1 MKKYIT
7 GIQQIG
13 IGVTGVH
20 EAFNWYR
27 KNFGFDIKIFEEE
40 AEVTL
45 MLPYTG
51 GKTWKRHAI
60 LALNL
65 NGGGGFEI
73 WQYKSRRPELSSFQ
87 PQLGDLG
94 IFSAR
99 VKTTDV
105 KKTYSQFK
113 EKKLNL
119 SGDVLKDPSGS
130 EHFFIKDPYGN
141 LFQFASEREWFGKN
155 GFMNGG
161 ASGAIIGVSDIERAK
176 KLYCGILGYSEIVYE
191 KEGVFEDLK
200 NIPGGNHTFRRM
212 LLRHPAPRSGGF
224 ARLLGST
231 HIELFQ
237 ALDRSP
243 RKIFENRFWGDPGFI
258 HICFDIIGMN
268 YLRKECEEAGF
279 PFRVDSSNSFDMGE
293 AAGHFS
299 YIEDADGTLIEFV
312 ETHKVPI
319 LKKLGLYL
327 NLKNR
332 NPQKDL
338 PNWMVKSLSMRRVKD

>member
-1 MKKYIT
+1 MQKYIT

-13 IGVTGVH
+13 IGVADVH
-20 EAFNWYR
+20 EAFRWYR
-27 KNFGFDIKIFEEE
+27 KNFGFDIRIFEEE

-65 NGGGGFEI
+65 NGGGGLEI
-73 WQYKSRRPELSSFQ
+73 WQYKSRTPQPSSFQ

-105 KKTYSQFK
+105 KKTFLQFK
-113 EKKLNL
+113 EKKLSL
-119 SGDVLKDPSGS
+119 IGEVEKDPSGS
-130 EHFFIKDPYGN
+130 EHFFVKDPFGN
-141 LFQFASEREWFGKN
+141 IFQFATEREWFCKKS
-155 GFMNGG
+155 FMNGG
-161 ASGAIIGVSDIERAK
+161 ASGAIIGVSDIEKAK

-200 NIPGGNHTFRRM
+200 SIPGGNHRFRRVLM
-212 LLRHPAPRSGGF
+212 RHPAPRSGGF

-231 HIELFQ
+231 HIELVQ
-237 ALDRSP
+237 ALDYSP

-258 HICFDIIGMN
+258 HLCFDIIGMN
-268 YLRKECEEAGF
+268 HLRKECEVGGF
-279 PFRVDSSNSFDMGE
+279 PFRVDSANSFDMGE

-299 YIEDADGTLIEFV
+299 YIEDPDGTLIEFV

-319 LKKLGLYL
+319 LKKLGIYL

-332 NPQKDL
+332 NPKKDL